1 MSSFAMETTED
12 IGGGSSQYLN
22 EPGTYHM
29 IVTSVA
35 ENEGPK
41 GNPIDGFTVGLS
53 VLDGTAKGQK
63 DKSTNL
69 CLFSPDQ
76 SKSDKSQEWARK
88 KQTAFVIASGLL
100 DLKKDLKKL
109 GGKVQIDL
117 QTAVG
122 RQIVAT
128 FESDDSGKY
137 MELSYANIYHVDDP
151 RAANFPKDKEALAII
166 PKDQRKDAT
175 YFAPLL
181 KKGESTKTASRLSN
195 SDLADL

>member
-1 MSSFAMETTED
+1 MSFAMETTED

-53 VLDGTAKGQK
+53 VLDGTSKDQK
-63 DKSTNL
+63 DKSMNL

-76 SKSDKSQEWARK
+76 SKSDKSRKWARM
-88 KQTAFVIASGLL
+88 KQTAFVVASGVL
-100 DLKKDLKKL
+100 DPAKL
-109 GGKVQIDL
+109 GGKVQINL
-117 QTAVG
+117 QNAVG

-128 FESDDSGKY
+128 FEHDDEGKY
-137 MELSYANIYHVDDP
+137 MQLSYANIYHVDDP

-166 PKDQRKDAT
+166 PKDLRKDAT
-175 YFAPLL
+175 YFASLL
-181 KKGESTKTASRLSN
+181 KKGESTKPASRLSN

>member
-1 MSSFAMETTED
+1 MSFAMETTPD
-12 IGGGSSQYLN
+12 IGGSASDQYLN
-22 EPGTYHM
+22 EPGTYHLV
-29 IVTSVA
+29 VTSVG

-88 KQTAFVIASGLL
+88 KQTAFAIASGLV
-100 DLKKDLKKL
+100 DLKKL
-109 GGKVQIDL
+109 GGKIQIDL

-128 FESDDSGKY
+128 FEHDDSGKY
-137 MELSYANIYHVDDP
+137 MQLSYANIYHVDDP

-166 PKDQRKDAT
+166 PKDLRKDAT
-175 YFAPLL
+175 YFASLL
-181 KKGESTKTASRLSN
+181 KRGESTKPASRLSN

>member
-1 MSSFAMETTED
+1 MSFAMETTED
-12 IGGGSSQYLN
+12 IGGSASDQYLN

-29 IVTSVA
+29 IVTSVG

-88 KQTAFVIASGLL
+88 KQTAFAIASGLV
-100 DLKKDLKKL
+100 DLKKL

-117 QTAVG
+117 QNSVG

-137 MELSYANIYHVDDP
+137 MQLSYANIYHVDDP

-166 PKDQRKDAT
+166 PKDQRKDAA
-175 YFAPLL
+175 YFASLL
-181 KKGESTKTASRLSN
+181 KKGESTKPASRLSN

>member
-1 MSSFAMETTED
+1 MSFAMETTED
-12 IGGGSSQYLN
+12 IGGSGSDQYLN

-41 GNPIDGFTVGLS
+41 GNPIVGFTVGLS

-76 SKSDKSQEWARK
+76 SKSDKSRKWARM
-88 KQTAFVIASGLL
+88 KQTAFVVASGVLEPS
-100 DLKKDLKKL
+100 KL
-109 GGKVQIDL
+109 GGKVQINL

-137 MELSYANIYHVDDP
+137 MQLSYANIYHVDDP

-166 PKDQRKDAT
+166 PKDQRKDAA
-175 YFAPLL
+175 YFASLMT
-181 KKGESTKTASRLSN
+181 KGESTKTASRLSN

>member
-1 MSSFAMETTED
+1 MSFAMETTED
-12 IGGGSSQYLN
+12 IGGSGSDQYLN

-29 IVTSVA
+29 IVTSVG

-100 DLKKDLKKL
+100 DLKKL

-122 RQIVAT
+122 RQIIAT

-137 MELSYANIYHVDDP
+137 MQLSYANIYHVDDP

-166 PKDQRKDAT
+166 PKELRKEST
-175 YFAPLL
+175 YFASLL

>member
-1 MSSFAMETTED
+1 MSFALETTED
-12 IGGGSSQYLN
+12 VGGGASDQYLK
-22 EPGTYHM
+22 PGTYHM
-29 IVTSVA
+29 LITSVA

-41 GNPIDGFTVGLS
+41 GRRIDGFTVGLS
-53 VLDGTAKGQK
+53 VLDGTVKEQK

-88 KQTAFVIASGLL
+88 KQTAFAIASGLI
-100 DLKKDLKKL
+100 DLTKL

-117 QTAVG
+117 QNAVG

-128 FESDDSGKY
+128 FESDDKGQY
-137 MELSYANIYHVDDP
+137 VDLSYANIYHVDDP
-151 RAANFPKDKEALAII
+151 RAANFPKDREALAVI
-166 PKDQRKDAT
+166 PKDQRKET
-175 YFAPLL
+175 MYFAPL
-181 KKGESTKTASRLSN
+181 TKRNDPAKQTSRLSA

>member
-1 MSSFAMETTED
+1 MSFALETTED
-12 IGGGSSQYLN
+12 VGSGASDQYLN
-22 EPGTYHM
+22 TPGTYHM
-29 IVTSVA
+29 VITSVA

-53 VLDGTAKGQK
+53 VLDGTAKEQK

-76 SKSDKSQEWARK
+76 SKPDKSQEWARK
-88 KQTAFVIASGLL
+88 KQTAFAIASGLI
-100 DLKKDLKKL
+100 DLTKL

-117 QTAVG
+117 QNAVG

-128 FESDDSGKY
+128 FESDDKGQY
-137 MELSYANIYHVDDP
+137 VDLSYANIYHVDDP
-151 RAANFPKDKEALAII
+151 RAANFPKDREALAVI
-166 PKDQRKDAT
+166 PKDQRKET
-175 YFAPLL
+175 MYFAPL
-181 KKGESTKTASRLSN
+181 TKRSEPAKQTSRLSA

>member
-1 MSSFAMETTED
+1 MSFAMETTPD
-12 IGGGSSQYLN
+12 IGGSASDQYLN
-22 EPGTYHM
+22 EPGTYHLV
-29 IVTSVA
+29 VTSVG

-88 KQTAFVIASGLL
+88 KQTAFAIASGLV
-100 DLKKDLKKL
+100 DLKKL
-109 GGKVQIDL
+109 GGKIQIDL

-128 FESDDSGKY
+128 FEHDDSGKY
-137 MELSYANIYHVDDP
+137 MQLSYANIYHVDDP

-166 PKDQRKDAT
+166 PKDLRKDAT
-175 YFAPLL
+175 YFASLL
-181 KKGESTKTASRLSN
+181 KKSESTKPASRLSN